1 MDSNHGMTRR
11 KLLKSTCGFVGAAAL
26 VSVGGG
32 LKVFAAGG
40 AMKRKKQEGV
50 PRVGDLLVFAEDKRK
65 GEFVALDDLVM
76 DGAPVLV
83 LPKDPSTGT
92 VREDENSKI
101 LLLRSN
107 PDKLSPELKEAAA
120 EGVLAYSALC
130 THLGCVMNQWNEGK
144 KLFVCPCH
152 EATFDPMKEGK
163 VASGPG
169 PRSLPI
175 LPLKLASNKFIVA
188 DEFSGFVGAKKDE

>member
-1 MDSNHGMTRR
+1 MDSKKCISRR
-11 KLLKSTCGFVGAAAL
+11 KLLKSTCGWVGAAAL
-26 VSVGGG
+26 VSLGGG

-40 AMKRKKQEGV
+40 AMPRKKQEGL
-50 PRVGDLLVFAEDKRK
+50 PQVGDLLVFAEDKRK
-65 GEFVALDDLVM
+65 GEVISLNDLVM

-83 LPKDPSTGT
+83 LPKDPSSGT
-92 VREDENSKI
+92 VRDHENSKI
-101 LLLRSN
+101 LLLRAN
-107 PDKLSPELKEAAA
+107 PDELSPELKASAV

-130 THLGCVMNQWNEGK
+130 THLGCVMTEWNEGK

-175 LPLKLASNKFIVA
+175 LPLKLANNKFIVA
-188 DEFSGFVGAKKDE
+188 DEFSGSVGAKKDD